1 MHDLPS
7 GAAFWVALLQ
17 IIGIDIVLS
26 GDNAVVIALASRG
39 LPPAQRRRAVLL
51 GTGAAIAMR
60 VLLALLAAALMSYP
74 GLKLAGGALLLWI
87 GISLL
92 RPQGGE
98 GGHDGPTST
107 TLAGAV
113 RTILVADVAMS
124 LDNVVGIAAAAKG
137 SALLLILGLAISIPL
152 IVFSSAVLLRLM
164 DRYPVIIVIGA
175 ALLGYVAAEMMIT
188 DGLIYGWLQATVP
201 YVLRAAPVLGA
212 LLVVIVGKWLA
223 SRLPAPAHEVPLAA
237 PGGGQADT
245 HKERER

>member
-7 GAAFWVALLQ
+7 GAAFWIALLQ

-39 LPPAQRRRAVLL
+39 LPPQQRRRAVLL

-60 VLLALLAAALMSYP
+60 VALALLAAALMSYP

-92 RPQGGE
+92 RPQGSE

-164 DRYPVIIVIGA
+164 DRYPVIITVGA
-175 ALLGYVAAEMMIT
+175 ALLGYVAADMMTT
-188 DGLIYGWLQATVP
+188 DGFVKDWLQATVP
-201 YVLRAAPVLGA
+201 YIHWFAPALGA
-212 LLVVIVGKWLA
+212 LLVVVVGKWLA
-223 SRLPAPAHEVPLAA
+223 ARQPAPAHEVVLTADDAA
-237 PGGGQADT
+237 QPDAD
-245 HKERER
+245 KERE

>member
-1 MHDLPS
+1 MHEIPT
-7 GAAFWVALLQ
+7 GAAFWLALVQ

-39 LPPAQRRRAVLL
+39 LPPEQRRRAVLL

-60 VLLALLAAALMSYP
+60 VMLALVAAVLLVYP
-74 GLKLAGGALLLWI
+74 GLKLAGGLLLLWI
-87 GISLL
+87 GVSLL

-98 GGHDGPTST
+98 HGHDGPGAT

-152 IVFSSAVLLRLM
+152 IIFSSTVLLRLM
-164 DRYPVIIVIGA
+164 DRYPIIVVIGA
-175 ALLGYVAAEMMIT
+175 ALLGYVAVEMMIT
-188 DGLIYGWLQATVP
+188 DGFVRAWLHGAVP
-201 YVLRAAPVLGA
+201 YVHPVAPLAGAA
-212 LLVVIVGKWLA
+212 LVVVVGKWLA
-223 SRLPAPAHEVPLAA
+223 ARQAVPLHEVPLA
-237 PGGGQADT
+237 PGAAGHDT
-245 HKERER
+245 ERETER

>member
-7 GAAFWVALLQ
+7 GAAFWIALLQ

-39 LPPAQRRRAVLL
+39 LPAAQRRRAVLL

-60 VLLALLAAALMSYP
+60 VLLALLAAALLSYP

-98 GGHDGPTST
+98 HGHDGPAAT

-137 SALLLILGLAISIPL
+137 SALLLILGLAVSIPL

-164 DRYPVIIVIGA
+164 DRYPIIVVIGA
-175 ALLGYVAAEMMIT
+175 ALLGYVAAEMMVN
-188 DGLIYGWLQATVP
+188 DGFVRAWLEQAVP
-201 YVLRAAPVLGA
+201 YAHRAAPPLGA
-212 LLVVIVGKWLA
+212 LLVVVVGKWLA
-223 SRLPAPAHEVPLAA
+223 ARRPVVVREVALAPPADDDET
-237 PGGGQADT
+237 G
-245 HKERER
+245 ER

>member
-7 GAAFWVALLQ
+7 GAAFWIALLQ

-39 LPPAQRRRAVLL
+39 LPPGQRRRAVLL

-60 VLLALLAAALMSYP
+60 VALALLAAALMSYP

-98 GGHDGPTST
+98 GEHDGPTST
-107 TLAGAV
+107 SLAGAV
-113 RTILVADVAMS
+113 RTILIADVAMS

-164 DRYPVIIVIGA
+164 DRYPVIITLGA
-175 ALLGYVAAEMMIT
+175 ALLGYVAADMMIT
-188 DGLIYGWLQATVP
+188 DGFVKAWLQAAVP
-201 YVLRAAPVLGA
+201 YIHWFAPALGA

-223 SRLPAPAHEVPLAA
+223 ARQPAPTHEVSLVAA
-237 PGGGQADT
+237 DATRPDAD
-245 HKERER
+245 KERE

>member
-1 MHDLPS
+1 MHELPS
-7 GAAFWVALLQ
+7 GAAFWLALAQ
-17 IIGIDIVLS
+17 IIGIDIILS

-39 LPPAQRRRAVLL
+39 LPPEQRRRAVLL

-74 GLKLAGGALLLWI
+74 GLKLVGGLLLLWI

-137 SALLLILGLAISIPL
+137 SALLLILGLAVSIPL
-152 IVFSSAVLLRLM
+152 IIFSSAVLLRLM
-164 DRYPVIIVIGA
+164 DRYPIIVVIGA

-188 DGLIYGWLQATVP
+188 DGLIRGWLQATVP
-201 YVLRAAPVLGA
+201 YVHRAAPVLGA
-212 LLVVIVGKWLA
+212 LLVVVVGKWLA
-223 SRLPAPAHEVPLAA
+223 SRLPAPAHEVPLAE
-237 PGGGQADT
+237 PADEPVAT

>member
-7 GAAFWVALLQ
+7 GAAFWIALLQ

-39 LPPAQRRRAVLL
+39 LPPQQRRRAVLL

-60 VLLALLAAALMSYP
+60 VALALLAAALMSYP

-92 RPQGGE
+92 RPQGSE

-164 DRYPVIIVIGA
+164 DRYPVIITVGA
-175 ALLGYVAAEMMIT
+175 ALLGYVAADMMTT
-188 DGLIYGWLQATVP
+188 DGFVKDWLHAAVP
-201 YVLRAAPVLGA
+201 YIHWFAPALGA
-212 LLVVIVGKWLA
+212 LLVVVVGKWLA
-223 SRLPAPAHEVPLAA
+223 ARQPAPAHEVSLAA
-237 PGGGQADT
+237 ADAAQPDAD
-245 HKERER
+245 KERE

>member
-1 MHDLPS
+1 MHDIPA
-7 GAAFWVALLQ
+7 GGAFWIALLQ

-39 LPPAQRRRAVLL
+39 LPTEQRRRAVLL

-60 VLLALLAAALMSYP
+60 VVLALAAAALLTYP

-92 RPQGGE
+92 RPQGPE
-98 GGHDGPTST
+98 GGHDGPTAT

-137 SALLLILGLAISIPL
+137 SALLLVLGLAVSIPL
-152 IVFSSAVLLRLM
+152 IIFSSAVLLRLM
-164 DRYPVIIVIGA
+164 DRYPVIVVIGA
-175 ALLGYVAAEMMIT
+175 ALLGYVAAEMMVT
-188 DGLIYGWLQATVP
+188 DGFVHAWLQAAAP
-201 YVLRAAPVLGA
+201 YAHRVAPVLGA
-212 LLVVIVGKWLA
+212 VLVVVVGKWLA
-223 SRLPAPAHEVPLAA
+223 ARHAAPAHEVPLVPAA
-237 PGGGQADT
+237 DADKEGG
-245 HKERER
+245 R

>member
-1 MHDLPS
+1 MHELPS

-17 IIGIDIVLS
+17 IVGIDIVLS

-39 LPPAQRRRAVLL
+39 LPPQQRRRAVLL

-60 VLLALLAAALMSYP
+60 VVLALLAAALLSYP

-92 RPQGGE
+92 RPQGEE
-98 GGHDGPTST
+98 GGHDGPAAT

-137 SALLLILGLAISIPL
+137 SALLLILGLGISIPL

-164 DRYPVIIVIGA
+164 DRYPVIVVIGA
-175 ALLGYVAAEMMIT
+175 ALLGWVAADMMAS
-188 DGLIYGWLQATVP
+188 DGLVRGWLDAAVP
-201 YVLRAAPVLGA
+201 YAHRLAPVLGA
-212 LLVVIVGKWLA
+212 VLVVVVGKWLGA
-223 SRLPAPAHEVPLAA
+223 RQAVPMRELPLDAERDKEHE
-237 PGGGQADT
+237 
-245 HKERER
+245 K

>member
-7 GAAFWVALLQ
+7 GAAFWIALLQ

-60 VLLALLAAALMSYP
+60 VVLALVAAALMSYP

-137 SALLLILGLAISIPL
+137 SAVLLILGLAISIPL

-164 DRYPVIIVIGA
+164 DRFPVIIVIGA
-175 ALLGYVAAEMMIT
+175 ALLGYVAAEMMVT
-188 DGLIYGWLQATVP
+188 DSLIRDWLTATVP
-201 YVLRAAPVLGA
+201 YVHRVAPVLGA

-223 SRLPAPAHEVPLAA
+223 ARLPAPAHEVPLAEPA
-237 PGGGQADT
+237 GEPVAT
-245 HKERER
+245 HKEREQ

>member
-1 MHDLPS
+1 MHELPS

-26 GDNAVVIALASRG
+26 GDNAVVIALAARG

-60 VLLALLAAALMSYP
+60 VLLALLAAALLSYP

-92 RPQGGE
+92 RPEGE
-98 GGHDGPTST
+98 AGGHAGPAAA
-107 TLAGAV
+107 TLSGAV
-113 RTILVADVAMS
+113 RTILMADVAMS
-124 LDNVVGIAAAAKG
+124 LDNVIGIAAAAKG

-164 DRYPVIIVIGA
+164 DRYPVIVVIGA
-175 ALLGYVAAEMMIT
+175 GLLGYVAAEMMVS
-188 DGLIYGWLQATVP
+188 DGFVRPWLAQAAP
-201 YVLRAAPVLGA
+201 YAHQLAPVLGA
-212 LLVVIVGKWLA
+212 LLVVVVGKWLA
-223 SRLPAPAHEVPLAA
+223 ARQPAVIREVALAPPADSDEA
-237 PGGGQADT
+237 G
-245 HKERER
+245 ER

>member
-1 MHDLPS
+1 MHDIPS
-7 GAAFWVALLQ
+7 GAAFWFALLQ

-39 LPPAQRRRAVLL
+39 LPPEQRRRAVLL

-60 VLLALLAAALMSYP
+60 VVLALVAAALMSYP
-74 GLKLAGGALLLWI
+74 GLKLAGGLLLLWI
-87 GISLL
+87 GVSLL
-92 RPQGGE
+92 RPQGSE

-152 IVFSSAVLLRLM
+152 IIFSSAVLLRLM
-164 DRYPVIIVIGA
+164 DRYPIIVVIGA

-188 DGLIYGWLQATVP
+188 DGLIHGWLQATVP
-201 YVLRAAPVLGA
+201 YVYRLAPVAGA
-212 LLVVIVGKWLA
+212 LLVVVVGKWLA
-223 SRLPAPAHEVPLAA
+223 SRLPAPVHEVPLVE
-237 PGGGQADT
+237 PGGEPVT
-245 HKERER
+245 PHKEREQ

>member
-1 MHDLPS
+1 MHELPS
-7 GAAFWVALLQ
+7 GGAFWVALLQ
-17 IIGIDIVLS
+17 IVGIDIVLS

-39 LPPAQRRRAVLL
+39 LPPQQRRRAVLL

-60 VLLALLAAALMSYP
+60 VLLALLAAALLSYP

-92 RPQGGE
+92 RPQGDE
-98 GGHDGPTST
+98 GGHDGPAATS
-107 TLAGAV
+107 LAGAV

-164 DRYPVIIVIGA
+164 DRYPVIVVIGA
-175 ALLGYVAAEMMIT
+175 ALLGWVAADMMVS
-188 DGLIYGWLQATVP
+188 DGLVRGWLDAHVP
-201 YVLRAAPVLGA
+201 YAHRAAPVLGA
-212 LLVVIVGKWLA
+212 VLVVAVGKWLGRRA
-223 SRLPAPAHEVPLAA
+223 APLRELPADA
-237 PGGGQADT
+237 PPD
-245 HKERER
+245 REQE

>member
-1 MHDLPS
+1 MHELPS

-39 LPPAQRRRAVLL
+39 LPAAQRRRAVLL

-60 VLLALLAAALMSYP
+60 VLLALLAAALLSYP

-98 GGHDGPTST
+98 DGHDGPAAT

-164 DRYPVIIVIGA
+164 DRYPIIVVIGA
-175 ALLGYVAAEMMIT
+175 ALLGYVAAEMMVN
-188 DGLIYGWLQATVP
+188 DGFVRAWLEQAVP
-201 YVLRAAPVLGA
+201 YAHRAAPLLGA
-212 LLVVIVGKWLA
+212 LLVVVVGKWLA
-223 SRLPAPAHEVPLAA
+223 ARRPAVVREVALAPPADGDET
-237 PGGGQADT
+237 G
-245 HKERER
+245 ER

>member
-1 MHDLPS
+1 MHEIPT
-7 GAAFWVALLQ
+7 GGAFWIALLQ

-39 LPPAQRRRAVLL
+39 LPPEQRRRAVLL

-60 VLLALLAAALMSYP
+60 VALALVAAALLTYP

-92 RPQGGE
+92 RPQGAE
-98 GGHDGPTST
+98 GGHDGPTAT

-137 SALLLILGLAISIPL
+137 SALLLVLGLAISIPL
-152 IVFSSAVLLRLM
+152 IIFSSAVLLRLM
-164 DRYPVIIVIGA
+164 DRYPVIVVIGA
-175 ALLGYVAAEMMIT
+175 ALLGYVAAEMMVT
-188 DGLIYGWLQATVP
+188 DGFVHAWLQGAVP
-201 YVLRAAPVLGA
+201 YLHHVAPVLGA
-212 LLVVIVGKWLA
+212 VLVVAVGKWLA
-223 SRLPAPAHEVPLAA
+223 ARQAKPAHEVPLGPAA
-237 PGGGQADT
+237 GAD
-245 HKERER
+245 KEDR